1 MDRIYGPSVQK
12 AFERSTGTVVETKA
26 MALDSE
32 IYQEIL
38 KSPYGYP
45 KDQKITPLQLIDRY
59 IDHCCRIAYPNLQWL
74 FNQFTLTL

>member
-1 MDRIYGPSVQK
+1 
-12 AFERSTGTVVETKA
+12 

-32 IYQEIL
+32 IDQEFL